1 MVGVRPG
8 EEVMVGLV
16 VALMF
21 VAWAGLALGQ
31 SSIDALLFAQFGV
44 ELLLYVLLGVLSAA
58 VSLVVTGLLQRTP
71 PRSLF
76 LTSVGPCRISGP
88 RQVCGL
94 QRRRRLRGTVA
105 SRQCR
110 PARPGLLPLGD
121 SRVGDRHTPGKRLF
135 PCSPPA
141 A

>member
-44 ELLLYVLLGVLSAA
+44 ELLPLLYASRCAVGGSFAGGDRSSPADAATVAVPDPPLVLAAFLVLGRFAVSSGAAA
-58 VSLVVTGLLQRTP
+58 VYRALWLLANVALLVQG
-71 PRSLF
+71 F
-76 LTSVGPCRISGP
+76 TSGG
-88 RQVCGL
+88 
-94 QRRRRLRGTVA
+94 
-105 SRQCR
+105 
-110 PARPGLLPLGD
+110 
-121 SRVGDRHTPGKRLF
+121 
-135 PCSPPA
+135 
-141 A
+141 